1 MRRAFLGLAAVLAVA
16 GAAAAQMSDRPIV
29 TRFRTEAQRLVHQDR
44 AGAARLMTQRQS
56 GDADLVRRWR
66 TATGQMAHQMK
77 TAVIGLALQRHTP
90 EPSPVMST
98 EVSVVSDVSRRT
110 RAEPLVYV
118 SRVTANRIADQFP
131 SFYDSLQ

>member
-1 MRRAFLGLAAVLAVA
+1 MRRTVLALAAALAVA
-16 GAAAAQMSDRPIV
+16 AGAAAQMSDRPIV

-44 AGAARLMTQRQS
+44 AGASRLMAQRQS

-77 TAVIGLALQRHTP
+77 TAVLGLALQRQTP

-98 EVSVVSDVSRRT
+98 EVSAVTQVTRRT
-110 RAEPLVYV
+110 RGEQLVYI
-118 SRVTANRIADQFP
+118 SRVAAQRIADQFP
-131 SFYDSLQ
+131 SFYDTLQ